1 MALITVA
8 QVNAWLDP
16 TKAAI
21 SSLEDDLTHNVQ
33 IKILSKLETRFD
45 TSGWTTASATP
56 DLVQTVIAML
66 YAGTIYDRAYSEDLI
81 SGEDPYG
88 RRLQEDAHNLCEAI
102 LNGYIELRDLSGY
115 SNPAAP
121 EFWPTNAA
129 TTLADDDPTSSSA
142 APRAFSMG
150 QVF

>member
-21 SSLEDDLTHNVQ
+21 SSLEDDLTHNLE

-45 TSGWTTASATP
+45 TSGWTTAIATP

-66 YAGTIYDRAYSEDLI
+66 YAGTIYDRAYSEDI
-81 SGEDPYG
+81 MGGEDVYG
-88 RRLQEDAHNLCEAI
+88 TKLQKDAHNLCEAI
-102 LNGYIELRDLSGY
+102 LSGYIELRDLSGY

-121 EFWPTNAA
+121 EFWPTNSS
-129 TTLADDDPTSSSA
+129 TTLADTDPTSSSA
-142 APRAFSMG
+142 SPRAFSMG